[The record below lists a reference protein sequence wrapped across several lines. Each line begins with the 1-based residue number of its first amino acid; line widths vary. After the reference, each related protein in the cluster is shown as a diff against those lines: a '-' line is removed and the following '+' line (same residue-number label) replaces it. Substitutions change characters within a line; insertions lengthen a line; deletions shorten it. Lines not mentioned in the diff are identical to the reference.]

1 MKTYGNFW
9 ESIMNWGFYLILR
22 KRAIMKPKRNW
33 NKWNNARN
41 KPKFY
46 LILRK
51 RAIMKPKRN
60 WNKWNNARNKPKDIT
75 KMLLNI
81 KKTNSAI
88 LQINY
93 RRKKQVMS
101 AQDHLSQNSK
111 VNWPIHWLRQFSKL
125 SKNTRDDWLTLFLIL
140 IYTYRM
146 IIASNFLVEMEV
158 LMIFM
163 KWNMIFMNL

>member
-1 MKTYGNFW
+1 VKTKISRIHLIKHWWKRGTSMKKYGNFW
-9 ESIMNWGFYLILR
+9 ESIMNWG
-22 KRAIMKPKRNW
+22 
-33 NKWNNARN
+33 
-41 KPKFY
+41 FY